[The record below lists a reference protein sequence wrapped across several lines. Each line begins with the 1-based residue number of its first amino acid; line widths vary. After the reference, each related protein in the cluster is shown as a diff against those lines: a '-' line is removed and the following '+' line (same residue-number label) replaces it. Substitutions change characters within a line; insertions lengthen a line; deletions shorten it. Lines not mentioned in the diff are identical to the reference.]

1 MPSPRLHWP
10 TIVFAFVLSAAF
22 TAVCWWAAGIGLGL
36 FFGSAAVVATLAGPL
51 SLAGM
56 DRWNR
61 LLAWAAVVDG
71 AGTVLLVATLLSVVT
86 LTQWLWCYL
95 ILCVFAFALAGI
107 AAALGRLFR
116 SAAVGAAMSIVIGYA
131 WLAWPIALAPQ
142 IDSPASRDIARTII
156 AAHPWMAM
164 NRVLLDFGD
173 WPHATLAYYHTTL
186 KDMGEA
192 IPKTILPCVIVH
204 LLLGA
209 VFLWLGARRG
219 AIAFVNR
226 LEYRL

>member
-10 TIVFAFVLSAAF
+10 TIVFAFLLSAAF
-22 TAVCWWAAGIGLGL
+22 TAGCWWAAGIGLGL
-36 FFGSAAVVATLAGPL
+36 FFGSAAAVATLAGPL
-51 SLAGM
+51 SLAGS

-71 AGTVLLVATLLSVVT
+71 AGTVLLIATFLSVVT

-95 ILCVFAFALAGI
+95 VLCASAFALAGI

-116 SAAVGAAMSIVIGYA
+116 SPAAGATMSIVIGYA

-142 IDSPASRDIARTII
+142 IDSSLSRDVARTAI

-173 WPHATLAYYHTTL
+173 WAHSTVAYNHSTLQSL
-186 KDMGEA
+186 GEA
-192 IPKTILPCVIVH
+192 IPKTILPCVVVH

-209 VFLWLGARRG
+209 AFLWLGTCTQSERAATVRKR
-219 AIAFVNR
+219 F
-226 LEYRL
+226 